1 MGSDDLA
8 TGLIVVQQPCFGRD
22 GRRGDRCAERLRQ
35 RQRREGAQQQNNRN
49 QYAQHAKQNCNYSSA
64 PHGSFLNGQA
74 LVIKRFL
81 CSSSSALSNRV
92 FVVIAAML
100 LSAPLWA
107 ASPLE
112 VTDAWVRATVPGQPV
127 AGAYLTIRS
136 ASAAKL
142 VGVRSL
148 VARSA
153 EIHSMTDEGG
163 VMRMRKL
170 DALALPAGEPV
181 ELKSGGN
188 HIMLLEIKRQLNA
201 GETVPLTLM

>member
-1 MGSDDLA
+1 M
-8 TGLIVVQQPCFGRD
+8 
-22 GRRGDRCAERLRQ
+22 
-35 RQRREGAQQQNNRN
+35 
-49 QYAQHAKQNCNYSSA
+49 A
-64 PHGSFLNGQA
+64 PFLNGQG

-142 VGVRSL
+142 VGVRSP

-153 EIHSMTDEGG
+153 EIHSMTEDGG

-188 HIMLLEIKRQLNA
+188 HIMLLEIKRQLKA
-201 GETVPLTLM
+201 GEKVPLTLIVEQDGKKKTVAVEAAVREVK